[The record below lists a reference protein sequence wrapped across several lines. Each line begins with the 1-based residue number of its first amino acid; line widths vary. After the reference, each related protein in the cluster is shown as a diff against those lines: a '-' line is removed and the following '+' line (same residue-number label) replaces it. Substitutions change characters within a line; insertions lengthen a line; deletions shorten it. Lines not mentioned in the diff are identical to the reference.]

1 MDEHTRFRNFLVC
14 LAALC
19 AVGGGVQSVSAADA
33 KSSRDA
39 PTVVPPAD
47 RPSVADP
54 DPAPGTMP
62 EAARVERIAMKRPA
76 DRAAHLAAARHY
88 LEQSYGADGRLQDAS
103 RHVSAVLATD
113 PSNFEALMLAG
124 DIANRRHQPDVAAQ
138 HYRKATLAKPD
149 SKEAFLSLAGAL
161 DQSGDHAGAEAA
173 FSSFR
178 AINGMRPLPA
188 DETKPH

>member
-1 MDEHTRFRNFLVC
+1 MGDHTAFRNLLVC

-19 AVGGGVQSVSAADA
+19 AVGGALPSASAADA
-33 KSSRDA
+33 KSSRKA
-39 PTVVPPAD
+39 PPVVTPTD
-47 RPSVADP
+47 RPSVADS

-88 LEQSYGADGRLQDAS
+88 LEQSYGADSRLQDAS
-103 RHVSAVLATD
+103 RHVSAVLAAEPT
-113 PSNFEALMLAG
+113 NFDALMLAG

-138 HYRKATLAKPD
+138 HYSKATLSKPD

-173 FSSFR
+173 FSKFR
-178 AINGMRPLPA
+178 ALNGMRPLPA
-188 DETKPH
+188 DETKTH